1 MMFITNQLP
10 TATLELKP
18 AVNQAFNDF
27 QRLSVEDQLGLLLA
41 MYQNLGCSLAPTPA
55 GAARLFLTQGLLH
68 RIKQMPATEQL
79 AAMQDLLKET
89 DSPISRQYG
98 LFTLKTKLAFWTQL
112 FDWMSTGE
120 VSPVAIASPLSYSA
134 TTLLRAIAL
143 LDLNEQISL
152 FHSIIDQMGVASL
165 AA

>member
-1 MMFITNQLP
+1 MMFITNRP
-10 TATLELKP
+10 STSTLEITP
-18 AVNQAFNDF
+18 AVNQAVKDF
-27 QRLSVEDQLGLLLA
+27 QRLSVDDQLGLLWG

-68 RIKQMPATEQL
+68 QIKQMPSNEQL
-79 AAMQDLLKET
+79 GMMHGLLRET
-89 DSPISRQYG
+89 DTPISRQYG

-120 VSPVAIASPLSYSA
+120 VSPVAITYPLSSSA
-134 TTLLRAIAL
+134 TSLLRAMASL
-143 LDLNEQISL
+143 ELNEQISL
-152 FHSIIDQMGVASL
+152 FHWIVEQMGVAPL

>member
-10 TATLELKP
+10 TANLELKP

-27 QRLSVEDQLGLLLA
+27 QRLSVEDQSGLLWG
-41 MYQNLGCSLAPTPA
+41 MYQNLGCSLVPTPA

-79 AAMQDLLKET
+79 AAMQDLLQGT

-120 VSPVAIASPLSYSA
+120 VSPVAIASSLSSSA
-134 TTLLRAIAL
+134 TTLLRTIAL
-143 LDLNEQISL
+143 LDLNEQIAL
-152 FHSIIDQMGVASL
+152 FNEIIDQMGVAPL

>member
-10 TATLELKP
+10 TANLELKP
-18 AVNQAFNDF
+18 AVNQAFSDF
-27 QRLSVEDQLGLLLA
+27 QRLSVEDQLGLLCG

-79 AAMQDLLKET
+79 AAMQDLLQET

-152 FHSIIDQMGVASL
+152 FNEIIDQMGIAPL

>member
-1 MMFITNQLP
+1 MMLITNQLP

-27 QRLSVEDQLGLLLA
+27 QRLPVDDQLGLLWG
-41 MYQNLGCSLAPTPA
+41 MYQNLGCSLAPTPV

-68 RIKQMPATEQL
+68 RIKQMPAAEQL
-79 AAMQDLLKET
+79 TAMQDLLKRT
-89 DSPISRQYG
+89 DTPTSHQYG

-120 VSPVAIASPLSYSA
+120 VSPVVIASPLSSSA

-143 LDLNEQISL
+143 WELNEQISL
-152 FHSIIDQMGVASL
+152 FHSIIDQMGVAPL

>member
-1 MMFITNQLP
+1 MMFMTNQLP

-18 AVNQAFNDF
+18 AVNQAFSDF
-27 QRLSVEDQLGLLLA
+27 QRLSVEDQLGLLWG

-79 AAMQDLLKET
+79 AAMQDLLQET

-120 VSPVAIASPLSYSA
+120 VSPVAIAYPLSSSA
-134 TTLLRAIAL
+134 TTLLRTIAL

-152 FHSIIDQMGVASL
+152 FNEIIDQMGVAPL